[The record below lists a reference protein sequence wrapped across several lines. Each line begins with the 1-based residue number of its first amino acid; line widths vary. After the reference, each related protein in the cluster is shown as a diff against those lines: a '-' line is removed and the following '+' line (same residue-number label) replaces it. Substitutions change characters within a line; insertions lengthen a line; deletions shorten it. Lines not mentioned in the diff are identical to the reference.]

1 MKLATIQQA
10 IDVIAAGQ
18 PVIVADD
25 EDRENEGDLIISAE
39 LATTETIAFMVEY
52 SSGLLCAPM
61 SEGIADRLE
70 LPMMVSQNQ
79 DVRQTAYTVT
89 VDAAEGVT
97 TGISAADRSHTVN
110 LLAS

>member
-10 IDVIAAGQ
+10 IEAIAAGQ

-39 LATTETIAFMVEY
+39 LATPETIAFMVEY

-61 SEGIADRLE
+61 SDQIADGLE

-79 DVRQTAYTVT
+79 MCVRLPT
-89 VDAAEGVT
+89 
-97 TGISAADRSHTVN
+97 R
-110 LLAS
+110 